1 MKITVSEKLLESIL
15 SLARNNHPSEIILLL
30 RGRVESSF
38 ISIDDFLFPPLA
50 ISGIS
55 FAQFPIHM
63 LPIDFSVIGTVH
75 SHPSGDQSPSIA
87 DLNHFYGRVM
97 LILAYPYCLERSAA
111 FNARGEKIP
120 IEVQDDKIK

>member
-1 MKITVSEKLLESIL
+1 MKITVDKQLLESIL
-15 SLARNNHPSEIILLL
+15 SLACNNHPSEVILLL
-30 RGRVESSF
+30 RGRVERNF
-38 ISIDDFLFPPLA
+38 ISIEDFLFPPLA

-63 LPIDFSVIGTVH
+63 LPIDFSVVGTAH
-75 SHPSGDQSPSIA
+75 SHPSGVQTPSFV

-97 LILAYPYCLERSAA
+97 LILAYPYGLERAAA